1 MQKSLIFVLSL
12 LLPLCSSPIF
22 AGTISG
28 KVKFTGKAPQ
38 PKPID
43 MSAEPSCMQDHLAPV
58 MSETVVTGPDN
69 TLANVIVFV
78 SEGANDQDQVP
89 AQAVTFQQKG
99 CQYIPH
105 VVALHT
111 GQELKILN
119 SDQTT
124 HNVHPIARANRE
136 WNKSQTP
143 GAAPITA
150 KYENAEFIPVKC
162 NVHPWMRAYI
172 VVLKT
177 NHYDISK
184 QNGSFTLPDLP
195 PGKYQITAWHET
207 YGTQTA
213 DITIAG
219 TETKEVN
226 FTFRAKP

>member
-1 MQKSLIFVLSL
+1 
-12 LLPLCSSPIF
+12 
-22 AGTISG
+22 
-28 KVKFTGKAPQ
+28 
-38 PKPID
+38 
-43 MSAEPSCMQDHLAPV
+43 
-58 MSETVVTGPDN
+58 MSETVVTGPEDA
-69 TLANVIVFV
+69 LANVVVYI

-99 CQYIPH
+99 CQYVPH
-105 VVALHT
+105 VVTLHT

-124 HNVHPIARANRE
+124 HNVHPIAKTNRE

-162 NVHPWMRAYI
+162 NVHPWMRAFI

-195 PGKYQITAWHET
+195 PGSYKITAWHEI

-213 DITIAG
+213 DITITG
-219 TETKEVN
+219 KESKEAN